1 MLSSASFSDSRI
13 NLTSHDHYRRT
24 GQIRALTAALA
35 AAALMGLMLLAAAPS
50 PAFAQ
55 NGAEAATRDMVDKAL
70 NVLADKSA
78 PVAQRRHELRELIEP
93 RFDFTEMSRSAL
105 GFHWRSLT
113 PTQRADFTN
122 VFKDFI
128 EDAYLSKI
136 QDYSGQKVRYGAARS
151 LGQGYAEV
159 DTQIV
164 QAGKNPI
171 PVNYL
176 LDQKDGSWKIYDVT
190 VDNISIV
197 ANYRT
202 QFNRVINQDGFDKLM
217 ADLRAKQ
224 QQLAQSLG
232 E

>member
-1 MLSSASFSDSRI
+1 MLSSASVSDSRI
-13 NLTSHDHYRRT
+13 NLSTCNHCRRARPV
-24 GQIRALTAALA
+24 RALAVAVV
-35 AAALMGLMLLAAAPS
+35 AAALIALGSAGS

-55 NGAEAATRDMVDKAL
+55 SGAETATRDMVGKAL
-70 NVLADKSA
+70 SVLADKST
-78 PVAQRRHELRELIEP
+78 PLPQRRRELRELIEP

-105 GFHWRSLT
+105 GFHWRTLT
-113 PTQRADFTN
+113 PSQRADFTQ
-122 VFKDFI
+122 VFKNFI

-151 LGQGYAEV
+151 LGQGYAAVNTE
-159 DTQIV
+159 IV
-164 QAGKNPI
+164 QAGKSSL

-176 LDQKDGSWKIYDVT
+176 LDHKSGSWKVYDVT

-202 QFNRVINQDGFDKLM
+202 QFNRVINDQGFDKLM

-224 QQLAQSLG
+224 RQLAQSLG